1 MDYVKEQLE
10 KDAEHFIQK
19 YSLQV
24 ETENIYTGISKA
36 LGNID
41 SSINDRYKH
50 LKAVET
56 NYKMDTLM
64 SADEKEIAQL
74 ELDVE
79 VANFYADL
87 GNNISQWLKE
97 GFLSV
102 GDVSIDMFK
111 TSISNGLNEVADT
124 LYDNI
129 RVATQKTKF
138 KSGVASTLNNMEN
151 FDAFRTVMSG
161 EGADAFRSIM
171 GLEKYQEAFE
181 DTRSVLKTGTKWTP
195 YTYRTRGLFSG
206 GKTRTGMMQ
215 SSYDYWAQ
223 EKFTN
228 YREVDPLEK
237 MLTQYTDPYEFYFET
252 MKNQIQTRIDNSTKD
267 SDEWFAAQSDMF
279 NLMIDNAIKM
289 KEKAEEFN
297 RSMEDM
303 FGKIEE
309 TMRMRIAEERET
321 SKGDVYFID
330 AGATRNSQKMLDDM
344 LAKVQTNDPQARQL
358 IEEFRKKM
366 MGIK

>member
-1 MDYVKEQLE
+1 M
-10 KDAEHFIQK
+10 K
-19 YSLQV
+19 YL
-24 ETENIYTGISKA
+24 
-36 LGNID
+36 
-41 SSINDRYKH
+41 R
-50 LKAVET
+50 AVDT
-56 NYKMDTLM
+56 NYEHDTLM
-64 SADEKEIAQL
+64 SKDKKEIAQA
-74 ELDVE
+74 ELGVDI
-79 VANFYADL
+79 ANFYSDL
-87 GNNISQWLKE
+87 SNNIAQWLKE

-102 GDVSIDMFK
+102 GDDSIDRFK
-111 TSISNGLNEVADT
+111 TSISNGLNEGAVT
-124 LYDNI
+124 LYDSI

-181 DTRSVLKTGTKWTP
+181 DTRSVLKTGIKWTP
-195 YTYRTRGLFSG
+195 YTYRTSYSDFGRK
-206 GKTRTGMMQ
+206 KTTTSM
-215 SSYDYWAQ
+215 YNYWEQ

-237 MLTQYTDPYEFYFET
+237 MLNQYTDPYEFYFET
-252 MKNQIQTRIDNSTKD
+252 MKHQIQTRIDNSVED

-297 RSMEDM
+297 RSMENM

-321 SKGDVYFID
+321 SKGDVYFVD
-330 AGATRNSQKMLDDM
+330 VGATRNSQKMLDDM
-344 LAKVQTNDPQARQL
+344 LAKVQTNDPQARAL